1 MKTGDV
7 KSSERRQK
15 AHLMMN
21 PIKYEKHKRE
31 GDTRALGA
39 WPRSSSVSG
48 RMYRGR
54 HLFRGEL

>member
-21 PIKYEKHKRE
+21 PIKYEKRKRE
-31 GDTRALGA
+31 GDTRARGA
-39 WPRSSSVSG
+39 WPRSSSV
-48 RMYRGR
+48 
-54 HLFRGEL
+54 